1 MYVLKESIVSQYGL
15 VAAGNESKA
24 ASEKALFEMLGSPTT
39 QRLSPLTTA
48 EQPDPAY
55 YAAQKELARRIA
67 SNPSEL
73 TRYLDWMDKRRVA
86 DAMMNEQLKTAIKQN
101 NGKSLDWAGNMKLAT
116 KFQTLTNDR
125 IALSM
130 TEANTAAELRA
141 QQKSIMADTLRQQS
155 EAEMRADAEMRLHS
169 P

>member
-1 MYVLKESIVSQYGL
+1 VSQYGL
-15 VAAGNESKA
+15 AAAGDEAKA
-24 ASEKALFEMLGSPTT
+24 SSQQALLNMLGAPST
-39 QRLSPLTTA
+39 QHLSPLSTE

-55 YAAQKELARRIA
+55 FAAQKELARRI
-67 SNPSEL
+67 SSSPSEL

-86 DAMMNEQLKTAIKQN
+86 DAMMNEQLKTAIQEN
-101 NGKSLDWAGNMKLAT
+101 NGKSLDWASNTKVAT

-130 TEANTAAELRA
+130 LEANAAAELRA
-141 QQKSIMADTLRQQS
+141 QQKSITADTLRQQS